1 MFSLP
6 AARQIK
12 DMSTWGEA
20 WDKRLI
26 DEKVGFYP
34 YEEFD
39 DVKEIADGSFGN
51 VYRANWKT
59 SDKVVVIKSFGNYN
73 QNAKQVIKDLK
84 ALNCEHANFIR
95 LYGLT
100 KIENKDEENTSK
112 YLLILECANGGTLRQ
127 YLKDRVQT
135 FDWHIRL
142 NFSLQIT
149 GAVQFLHEKNIVHGG
164 LVIENFYF
172 HFSFLVL
179 DDNIRVTDHGI
190 SRRLTNFN
198 TTTNVDNSLVPYI
211 DPQCFKVQDDK
222 NKPRQFRMN
231 MKSDIYSLGFILWE
245 LTSDSPPFSN
255 RIQVDKDL
263 NLISEISRG
272 LREKPVPGT
281 PGKFVEVY
289 IKCWQD
295 DPAKRAE
302 IQQTVFAL
310 KALEI
315 KKKTSMHDQNYLA
328 RDLDI
333 KNRLSIGTDINSL
346 RSMLGQ
352 LALTHTTEPS
362 IFRPKPSNL
371 DPLLIDSTT
380 TTTTAS
386 TTLNTPTQP
395 TSGPSEINPGVSI
408 EPDVTTTSFKSKNN
422 EPPMFEKE
430 QIQVFVEEPISTK
443 TTETIDNHVIDSKK
457 YDFIS
462 KLENKLEIPKKE
474 IQKPLPEKL
483 PDKESENIN
492 SKVTTTIA
500 MMTKK
505 SEPDK
510 LTSEP
515 SKNVPSTPSKKV
527 ESLANGLNQKI
538 LKTEEVKIGSDEK
551 KVNKEESPSLNKKQN
566 PNPINPIDNVVTKE
580 IKNTSSSNNGGISI
594 IKKRLSLSLNNDSN
608 STIPKLIKEPIVN
621 SSSIAK
627 LKSDLENNSANDKTE
642 KVPLGNQSMNKLNK
656 DFSLVNGSSTPKSD
670 KETTTA
676 NKLNPISE
684 FQQKEDTATQNTDS
698 SLLLGLG
705 NSVKNFKDKLE
716 PPAPTKPN
724 PPSTKSVK
732 SRRISISS
740 AKSDD
745 SSKGDIYTPPKLS
758 RRISIKKS
766 DIPTRPDFPRLKS
779 TSPPKIPDFTL
790 TIQPLPKNETDLSQI
805 IIQRTESALTIK
817 SSSKSKSSWI
827 SETQINSNGTIDDIA
842 QTPGKRRPHYKSL
855 LGYFYYAAIGT
866 GEDDEKAFDLFLAGA
881 KNAIP
886 IAQFYLAKCYQFG
899 YGTSRSDKLTFFWY
913 RKAAFYGSAAGENE
927 LGYCYRDGIGTLR
940 DSDKA
945 FEWFSRSAKRGN
957 LEGLCNIGTCYE
969 LGKGVRKNLKKAFEI
984 YNRTAE
990 AGFKEGQYNLAAFYE
1005 AGTGVPKDLDQAIYW
1020 CQKAAHTG
1028 FRRAKEKLAKLLA
1041 QKQSDET
1048 SNSSKE

>member
-149 GAVQFLHEKNIVHGG
+149 GAVQFLHEKNIVH
-164 LVIENFYF
+164 
-172 HFSFLVL
+172 
-179 DDNIRVTDHGI
+179 
-190 SRRLTNFN
+190 
-198 TTTNVDNSLVPYI
+198 
-211 DPQCFKVQDDK
+211 
-222 NKPRQFRMN
+222 
-231 MKSDIYSLGFILWE
+231 
-245 LTSDSPPFSN
+245 
-255 RIQVDKDL
+255 
-263 NLISEISRG
+263 
-272 LREKPVPGT
+272 
-281 PGKFVEVY
+281 
-289 IKCWQD
+289 
-295 DPAKRAE
+295 
-302 IQQTVFAL
+302 VFAL

-766 DIPTRPDFPRLKS
+766 DIPTRPDFPRLK
-779 TSPPKIPDFTL
+779 
-790 TIQPLPKNETDLSQI
+790 NLSQI

-842 QTPGKRRPHYKSL
+842 QTPLSYNTTNHNGEKGDGEFVNIESPLDHLSL
-855 LGYFYYAAIGT
+855 LVRGGNILPLQYPGLT
-866 GEDDEKAFDLFLAGA
+866 TKSSR
-881 KNAIP
+881 KSN
-886 IAQFYLAKCYQFG
+886 FYLIIALDESG
-899 YGTSRSDKLTFFWY
+899 YSTGNLYLDDGESLTVEQNYSYINYKVLDHANLISNSKFYGYKLSSNQVIDKLVIM
-913 RKAAFYGSAAGENE
+913 N
-927 LGYCYRDGIGTLR
+927 
-940 DSDKA
+940 
-945 FEWFSRSAKRGN
+945 
-957 LEGLCNIGTCYE
+957 
-969 LGKGVRKNLKKAFEI
+969 
-984 YNRTAE
+984 
-990 AGFKEGQYNLAAFYE
+990 
-1005 AGTGVPKDLDQAIYW
+1005 
-1020 CQKAAHTG
+1020 
-1028 FRRAKEKLAKLLA
+1028 
-1041 QKQSDET
+1041 
-1048 SNSSKE
+1048 

>member
-39 DVKEIADGSFGN
+39 DVKEIADGSF
-51 VYRANWKT
+51 
-59 SDKVVVIKSFGNYN
+59 
-73 QNAKQVIKDLK
+73 
-84 ALNCEHANFIR
+84 E
-95 LYGLT
+95 
-100 KIENKDEENTSK
+100 
-112 YLLILECANGGTLRQ
+112 
-127 YLKDRVQT
+127 
-135 FDWHIRL
+135 
-142 NFSLQIT
+142 
-149 GAVQFLHEKNIVHGG
+149 
-164 LVIENFYF
+164 
-172 HFSFLVL
+172 
-179 DDNIRVTDHGI
+179 
-190 SRRLTNFN
+190 
-198 TTTNVDNSLVPYI
+198 
-211 DPQCFKVQDDK
+211 
-222 NKPRQFRMN
+222 
-231 MKSDIYSLGFILWE
+231 
-245 LTSDSPPFSN
+245 
-255 RIQVDKDL
+255 
-263 NLISEISRG
+263 
-272 LREKPVPGT
+272 
-281 PGKFVEVY
+281 
-289 IKCWQD
+289 CWQD

-395 TSGPSEINPGVSI
+395 TSGPPEINPGVSI

-430 QIQVFVEEPISTK
+430 QIQVFVEEPISTM

-492 SKVTTTIA
+492 SKITTTIA

-515 SKNVPSTPSKKV
+515 SKNVPSIPSKKV

-676 NKLNPISE
+676 NKLKPISE

-740 AKSDD
+740 TKSDD

-827 SETQINSNGTIDDIA
+827 SETQVNSNETIDDIA
-842 QTPGKRRPHYKSL
+842 QTPVRRKGKFVPKKFIDELYNMLVQSTDDGKEFYEINKLMHEHIKNNSYEPFDIIYFLIKGKRRPHYKSL

-1048 SNSSKE
+1048 SNSSKESIMSICSGNSNAMNIMEGNSKKLLIYNQIVYKNSPITIAITIENLHTEIPIHDENCVFNMKARTSML

>member
-84 ALNCEHANFIR
+84 ALN
-95 LYGLT
+95 L
-100 KIENKDEENTSK
+100 
-112 YLLILECANGGTLRQ
+112 
-127 YLKDRVQT
+127 
-135 FDWHIRL
+135 
-142 NFSLQIT
+142 
-149 GAVQFLHEKNIVHGG
+149 
-164 LVIENFYF
+164 
-172 HFSFLVL
+172 
-179 DDNIRVTDHGI
+179 
-190 SRRLTNFN
+190 
-198 TTTNVDNSLVPYI
+198 
-211 DPQCFKVQDDK
+211 
-222 NKPRQFRMN
+222 
-231 MKSDIYSLGFILWE
+231 
-245 LTSDSPPFSN
+245 
-255 RIQVDKDL
+255 
-263 NLISEISRG
+263 
-272 LREKPVPGT
+272 
-281 PGKFVEVY
+281 
-289 IKCWQD
+289 
-295 DPAKRAE
+295 
-302 IQQTVFAL
+302 FAL

-766 DIPTRPDFPRLKS
+766 DIPTRPDFPRLK
-779 TSPPKIPDFTL
+779 
-790 TIQPLPKNETDLSQI
+790 NLSQI

-842 QTPGKRRPHYKSL
+842 QTPVRRKGKFVPKKFIDELHRNEQHYVVIVDPGLKIEDGYEPYDDGVKRNVFIKNSDLDNVVGRVWPGLTVFPDWFNNETEIYWGDMIEKWLDANWCNGECGKEDGDDVVLNKPLYRINNGGSKLQLNTLTLPMNAIHVNGFTEYNVHNLFGHMEAITTHKVLAERINKGKRPFIISRSTFPGSGKYTGHWTGDNKAQWEHLYLSIPGILNFQLFGVPMVGADICGFDGPTNEELCLRWMQLGSFYPFMSQEPYIWSSVKKTSRKYLSIRYSL
-855 LGYFYYAAIGT
+855 LPYIYTLFYENNKHGPGLLISPVLQPNTTTVENAFIPDGLWYDFYT
-866 GEDDEKAFDLFLAGA
+866 KKLSYNTTNHNGEKGDGEFVNIESPLDHLSLLVRGGNILPLQYPGLTTKSSR
-881 KNAIP
+881 KSN
-886 IAQFYLAKCYQFG
+886 FYLIIALDESG
-899 YGTSRSDKLTFFWY
+899 YSTGNLYLDDGESLTVEQNYSYINYKVLDHANLISNSKFYGYKLSSNQVIDKLVIM
-913 RKAAFYGSAAGENE
+913 N
-927 LGYCYRDGIGTLR
+927 
-940 DSDKA
+940 
-945 FEWFSRSAKRGN
+945 
-957 LEGLCNIGTCYE
+957 
-969 LGKGVRKNLKKAFEI
+969 
-984 YNRTAE
+984 
-990 AGFKEGQYNLAAFYE
+990 
-1005 AGTGVPKDLDQAIYW
+1005 
-1020 CQKAAHTG
+1020 
-1028 FRRAKEKLAKLLA
+1028 
-1041 QKQSDET
+1041 
-1048 SNSSKE
+1048 